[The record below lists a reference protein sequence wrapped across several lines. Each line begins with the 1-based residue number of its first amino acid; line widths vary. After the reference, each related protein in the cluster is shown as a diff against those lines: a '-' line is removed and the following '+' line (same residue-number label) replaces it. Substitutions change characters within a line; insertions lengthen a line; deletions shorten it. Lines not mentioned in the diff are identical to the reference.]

1 MARVQKTVLT
11 LPIESIVMFDGN
23 PVTEANRSALSVTTE
38 KLMEEKRMVN
48 GTLRRYV
55 VAEKRRW
62 KLSWQDL
69 FSKTEWVVDGAW
81 SGEDMYQFYLDNP
94 GEFTLTV
101 TFGDGTSEQVLV
113 MFEDFS
119 YDVTRRTVDFDFWD
133 VDLSLVEV

>member
-1 MARVQKTVLT
+1 MARVQKTVLS

-38 KLMEEKRMVN
+38 KLMEEKRMVD

-81 SGEDMYQFYLDNP
+81 SGEDMYQFYLDNK
-94 GEFTLTV
+94 GEFLLTV
-101 TFGDGTSEQVLV
+101 TFGDGTAEQVLV

-119 YDVTRRTVDFDFWD
+119 YDITRRTVDFDFWD

>member
-1 MARVQKTVLT
+1 MARVQKTILS

-119 YDVTRRTVDFDFWD
+119 YDITRRTTDFDFWD